1 MIFYRGKSPGV
12 SRSYSRPLR
21 HPLRTADVFGR
32 FPFRLSEIKMLR
44 PAAVTTQAPGCI
56 NRHILPKRTV
66 LGKGVARSD
75 TFDGCVS
82 SFLIWQSTRSDPYYV
97 STSSMYH
104 HPALQITLSRRACSA
119 FDLQFCCVT
128 VVETASSGPQHG
140 PQRGPQ
146 QLSLRKVPGPHIALN
161 V

>member
-1 MIFYRGKSPGV
+1 
-12 SRSYSRPLR
+12 
-21 HPLRTADVFGR
+21 
-32 FPFRLSEIKMLR
+32 MLR

-66 LGKGVARSD
+66 LGEGVARSD

-82 SFLIWQSTRSDPYYV
+82 SFLVWQSTRSDPDYV

-119 FDLQFCCVT
+119 FDLQFV
-128 VVETASSGPQHG
+128 
-140 PQRGPQ
+140 
-146 QLSLRKVPGPHIALN
+146 ALQWWRLLVRDRNMDRN
-161 V
+161 VDRNS